1 MYIPLTFPKCPLI
14 NGVIVHVWYVF
25 SGKMSN
31 GAIRRKLAIDNQDI
45 IGQHRG
51 KRTEVNPDP
60 NQIGLLEEL

>member
-1 MYIPLTFPKCPLI
+1 M
-14 NGVIVHVWYVF
+14 
-25 SGKMSN
+25 
-31 GAIRRKLAIDNQDI
+31 DNQDI